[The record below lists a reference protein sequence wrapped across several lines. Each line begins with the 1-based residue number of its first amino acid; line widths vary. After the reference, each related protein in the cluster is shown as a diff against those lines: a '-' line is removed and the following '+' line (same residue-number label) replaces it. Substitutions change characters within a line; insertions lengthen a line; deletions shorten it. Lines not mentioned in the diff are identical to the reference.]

1 MIVVAGEFRLPPEHM
16 AAARE
21 AMERVVLATR
31 GEAGCIAYSYAEDV
45 LEPGL
50 IRVFEQ
56 WDSSAAL
63 DAHFATAHMSEW
75 KREREA
81 LGLTER
87 RIAKCEAGAQTPI

>member
-31 GEAGCIAYSYAEDV
+31 AEVGCIAYSYAEDV
-45 LEPGL
+45 LDPGL

-56 WDSSAAL
+56 WESSAAL
-63 DAHFATAHMSEW
+63 DAHFETPHMSQW
-75 KREREA
+75 QREREA
-81 LGLTER
+81 LGLTGR
-87 RIAKCEAGAQTPI
+87 KIAKCEAGAQTPI